1 MEASS
6 ATYWWIGSA
15 RRRSSS
21 KHVVIVFA
29 GPPCAGKST
38 IAAEVARRLGLPH
51 LSMDATR
58 QRLLPGAAHT
68 RADRAVAYRAM
79 QFAAELLHGAGAG
92 VVLDAPYGHS
102 EDRDAVR
109 ELRPFWIECR
119 VSPETAVQRFRERG
133 PDPIRLDL
141 TGDLVRTMV
150 SEYRYTG
157 DGLTLD
163 TELLSLEECVTRAVQ
178 WISP

>member
-1 MEASS
+1 
-6 ATYWWIGSA
+6 
-15 RRRSSS
+15 
-21 KHVVIVFA
+21 VVIVFA

-38 IAAEVARRLGLPH
+38 IAAEVARRKHLPH
-51 LSMDATR
+51 VSMDATR

-79 QFAAELLHGAGAG
+79 LFAAELLDQAGAG
-92 VVLDAPYGHS
+92 IVLDAPYGHA

-109 ELRPFWIECR
+109 ALRPVWIECR
-119 VSPETAVQRFRERG
+119 VSPETAVLRFRERG

-141 TGDLVRTMV
+141 TDELVRAMV
-150 SEYRYTG
+150 SEYQYAG

-163 TELLSLEECVTRAVQ
+163 SETLSVEECVQAALLYCDCF
-178 WISP
+178 

>member
-1 MEASS
+1 MV
-6 ATYWWIGSA
+6 T
-15 RRRSSS
+15 
-21 KHVVIVFA
+21 VFT

-58 QRLLPGAAHT
+58 RRLLPDAAHT

-79 QFAAELLHGAGAG
+79 LFAAELLHGAGAG
-92 VVLDAPYGHS
+92 VVLDAPYGHA

-109 ELRPFWIECR
+109 ALAPRWIECR
-119 VSPETAVQRFRERG
+119 VGPETAVRRFRERG

-141 TGDLVRTMV
+141 TDDLVRAMV
-150 SEYRYTG
+150 TDYHYTG
-157 DGLTLD
+157 WGLTLD
-163 TELLSLEECVTRAVQ
+163 TETLSLEECVARALLFIDQ
-178 WISP
+178 DCL